1 MLYVGIDPG
10 ESWCGFAALD
20 VTARGGVR
28 VEARTY
34 SIKAHD
40 GYLSMAHDL
49 LNLIPHN
56 RPTHIVCED
65 FRIRRS
71 GHQHFNRG
79 DTLRFLG
86 ALEYGVSC
94 IDAFSF
100 SVVPPNDNGERETKE
115 LFGRIFHSYRHTWP
129 RRKHHAWGHCVSA
142 WRVLGQH
149 LFRNERDLLV
159 KLLQRKRSHQ
169 CDQWLPA
176 NIRSPKY
183 EHVAPAATW
192 IRPR

>member
-20 VTARGGVR
+20 TTNKEVR

-34 SIKAHD
+34 SINAHG
-40 GYLSMAHDL
+40 GYLRMAHDL
-49 LNLIPHN
+49 IDLIPHN
-56 RPTHIVCED
+56 RPCHIIAED

-71 GHQHFNRG
+71 GHQRFSRG

-86 ALEYGVSC
+86 ALEFGASSV
-94 IDAFSF
+94 DAFKF
-100 SVVPPNDNGERETKE
+100 YLIPPNDHGKYETSE
-115 LFGRIFHSYRHTWP
+115 FFGRVLASYRRTWP
-129 RRKHHAWGHCVSA
+129 QRNHHTWGHCLSA

-149 LFRNERDLLV
+149 LFHHERDLLLRLHQ
-159 KLLQRKRSHQ
+159 KKRSHR

-176 NIRSPKY
+176 LVRQPKF
-183 EHVAPAATW
+183 EHIAPAGIW
-192 IRPR
+192 VKR